1 MMRARRYRDISKAR
15 VISIGIAA
23 LITPIV
29 ITAISGLL
37 YIAKELLKNKIIGSY
52 EEYALRKGKLN
63 EQTLVEKLKKAT
75 IKECDSELK
84 EYYSAGLPDDEDVI
98 FLERLKDDAMKW
110 RTVSDLEKSPFS
122 SYADVKRVINSYRK
136 AQAKLMESARKA
148 EQSSALS
155 RHDSKSKI
163 LRYRDIIRR
172 SNPNPLDKRGNADIK
187 YANHILGNYKK
198 IISKQKETKYQNKL
212 STKKELLNKSRNI
225 SGSKG
230 SSLPLILGGAAIV
243 IVAGLIIKKIRN
255 AIKQNAAL
263 KKNAEQNNTDQR
275 YIDFVEHQMRTG
287 QYNEPAIVTSIKA
300 QIIPLLERELSTKY
314 NSGELSYQDY
324 TTAKE
329 QIENI
334 KKATTLEA
342 IYAEI
347 KTPEIKREIVA
358 YRTARMKIERELAM
372 MQQYASNLQMSA
384 YHDAG
389 VKGMK
394 RGEHR
399 MARNEEYVKS
409 LRGGGGN
416 PSPAPANNQQSG
428 GMSTAKK
435 IGIGLGVAA
444 GTAALVGGALGAR
457 KLLHKRSMAKKLGAL
472 KVKAAAQQAAHNAE
486 IAGKLGELKKQAKYN
501 KSLRGRLHNLGSR
514 LKEGGKAQMA
524 KLRRKFAEQK
534 LKSQIRGAAMKQGV
548 KKKASAVKN
557 AFSLS

>member
-1 MMRARRYRDISKAR
+1 MRRARRYRD
-15 VISIGIAA
+15 V
-23 LITPIV
+23 
-29 ITAISGLL
+29 
-37 YIAKELLKNKIIGSY
+37 
-52 EEYALRKGKLN
+52 
-63 EQTLVEKLKKAT
+63 
-75 IKECDSELK
+75 SE
-84 EYYSAGLPDDEDVI
+84 AN
-98 FLERLKDDAMKW
+98 
-110 RTVSDLEKSPFS
+110 
-122 SYADVKRVINSYRK
+122 VKRVINSCRK
-136 AQAKLMESARKA
+136 AQAELMEAAIKA
-148 EQSSALS
+148 EQLNALS
-155 RHDSKSKI
+155 LCDSKSRT

-172 SNPNPLDKRGNADIK
+172 SNPNPLDKRGNADVK
-187 YANHILGNYKK
+187 YAKHILGNYKK
-198 IISKQKETKYQNKL
+198 MVSNQKEARYKKNL
-212 STKKELLNKSRNI
+212 SVKKELLNKSRNLGTGNP

-230 SSLPLILGGAAIV
+230 SSLPLILGGAAFV
-243 IVAGLIIKKIRN
+243 VVAGLIIKKIRN

-263 KKNAEQNNTDQR
+263 KRNAEQNNTDQR

-324 TTAKE
+324 MTAKE

-358 YRTARMKIERELAM
+358 YRTARVKIERELAM

-409 LRGGGGN
+409 LRGGGGSSGGN
-416 PSPAPANNQQSG
+416 PSPANNQQSG
-428 GMSTAKK
+428 GMSTGKK
-435 IGIGLGVAA
+435 IAISLGAAA
-444 GTAALVGGALGAR
+444 GAAAAIGGGLALR
-457 KLLHKRSMAKKLGAL
+457 KHLHNRKMAKALSNL
-472 KVKAAAQQAAHNAE
+472 KVKAAAQQAAHSAE
-486 IAGKLGELKKQAKYN
+486 IGNKLASLKKQAAYN
-501 KSLRGRLHNLGSR
+501 KSLRGRLSNLGSR
-514 LKEGGKAQMA
+514 LKSGGKAQMA

-534 LKSQIRGAAMKQGV
+534 LKSQIKGAAMKQGL